1 MNALVSGQAG
11 IAILV
16 RGDTLSVV
24 QADSPETEREFPHS
38 ALGYLLAGAADVVS
52 VQAVSREELVGR
64 LGLAWRSDRA
74 MQMVLLLLDG
84 AEDCETRHL
93 ASGCL
98 DQLLREPEVCIHV
111 TNRLYAAPLPE
122 TADLNSSLAA
132 ARLSETVTALLKD
145 LGTAQPE
152 IARLREAW
160 DNVPVQRFEGD
171 SARDVFEQTLVASGA
186 FKAFVMAGGDAAR
199 FGLARLEFQASL
211 KALPNS
217 RRVFESWLKN
227 LQPAGFQRDARVLE
241 RTPATEAFF
250 EAEREPRL
258 RETLSGRE
266 AFENVTKQKEAIV
279 ALMRKGDWTNVRR
292 YTEQLKEGQLRG
304 GDPAYAAK
312 SLCDLAQRAKEVC
325 NCSMQLELAQ
335 MAIDTAP
342 EDGWAHGQVAD
353 ALFCLGRLDEAAEHF
368 ERAGRLGHECFAATG
383 RARILRGQVR
393 LDDALAAYED
403 TIAKFPED
411 LIPRGGRAEV
421 LRDMWRLEDALEAYK
436 EAIAQ
441 FPGERVPLCGKAAV
455 LAELGRCDEAI
466 DVYDE
471 CIQQFEAD
479 VYPWCGRAHV
489 LKQKGR
495 LDEALAAFETAMR
508 MFPASEA
515 PRTGH
520 ASVLKTQGR
529 LDEALQEYKDVIK
542 EFPHEILPANGL
554 AEVLRAM
561 GNLDKAIE
569 AYDEAIRKFPH
580 DPVAH
585 CGRANILKEQGRFGD
600 ALRAYD
606 AIVARFPYQVYAWS
620 ARADLLKELGHLE
633 DAAEAYDKL
642 AGMAWNPKR
651 EGTQYAKAAVLAA
664 MGRFA
669 EAEALLPTTEPRTRT
684 EWLAY
689 HIRAMIMLRTNR
701 LDEAVVLLERG
712 LRESPYA
719 DERPYFESALA
730 VASLR
735 RRRLREAVRFLG
747 KGDTPL
753 TQVIRMHA
761 FGALGQT
768 DEVKKA
774 YKRIE
779 RACPPPL
786 IPLRDE
792 LAARY
797 GLQLGFASRG
807 WNWVFEEECRNILYA
822 AA

>member
-1 MNALVSGQAG
+1 MNALLSGQAG

-16 RGDTLSVV
+16 HGDTLSVV

-38 ALGYLLAGAADVVS
+38 ALGCLLAGATDVLS
-52 VQAVSREELVGR
+52 LQAVSRDELVRR

-74 MQMVLLLLDG
+74 MQLALLLLDG

-93 ASGCL
+93 ASDCL
-98 DQLLREPEVCIHV
+98 DDLLREPEVCIHV

-122 TADLNSSLAA
+122 TADLNGALTA
-132 ARLSETVTALLKD
+132 ARLSETVTGLLKD
-145 LGTAQPE
+145 LDTAQPQ
-152 IARLREAW
+152 IRRLREAW
-160 DNVPVQRFEGD
+160 DNVPLESFESD
-171 SARDVFEQTLVASGA
+171 SARHAFEQTLVASGA
-186 FKAFVMAGGDAAR
+186 FNAFVMAGGDAAR
-199 FGLARLEFQASL
+199 FGLARLEFQGRL

-217 RRVFESWLKN
+217 RRVFESWLKS
-227 LQPAGFQRDARVLE
+227 LQPAGSQRDARVLQGTSE
-241 RTPATEAFF
+241 REAFF
-250 EAEREPRL
+250 EADREPGFRKP
-258 RETLSGRE
+258 LSGHE
-266 AFENVTKQKEAIV
+266 AFENVRRQKEAIV
-279 ALMRKGDWTNVRR
+279 ALMRKGDWANVRR
-292 YTEQLKEGQLRG
+292 YAEELKEDQLRSG
-304 GDPAYAAK
+304 GYAFAAK
-312 SLCDLAQRAKEVC
+312 SLCDLAQRAKEVG

-353 ALFCLGRLDEAAEHF
+353 AFFCVGRLDEAANHF
-368 ERAGRLGHECFAATG
+368 EQAGRLGNECFAATG

-403 TIAKFPED
+403 AIAKFPEEP
-411 LIPRGGRAEV
+411 IPWAGRAEV
-421 LRDMWRLEDALEAYK
+421 LRDMWRLKDALEAYN
-436 EAIAQ
+436 EAIAR

-455 LAELGRCDEAI
+455 LAKLGSLDEAI

-471 CIQQFEAD
+471 CIRQFEAD

-489 LKQKGR
+489 LKQKGS
-495 LDEALAAFETAMR
+495 LDESLAAFERAIR

-515 PRTGH
+515 PLTGH

-529 LDEALQEYKDVIK
+529 LNEALQEYKDVIK
-542 EFPHEILPANGL
+542 QFPQEVMPVIGL
-554 AEVLRAM
+554 AEVFRAM
-561 GNLDKAIE
+561 GDLDKALE
-569 AYDEAIRKFPH
+569 AYDDAIRKFPH
-580 DPVAH
+580 DPVAR
-585 CGRANILKEQGRFGD
+585 CARANILKEQGRFED
-600 ALRAYD
+600 ALQEYD
-606 AIVARFPYQVYAWS
+606 AIVARFPYEVYAWS

-642 AGMAWNPKR
+642 MGMAWNPR
-651 EGTQYAKAAVLAA
+651 RDGTQYAKAAVLAA
-664 MGRFA
+664 MGQFA
-669 EAEALLPTTEPRTRT
+669 EAELLLPTTEPRTHD

-689 HIRAMIMLRTNR
+689 HIRAMILLRNDR
-701 LDEAVVLLERG
+701 LDEAEVLLKKG

-719 DERPYFESALA
+719 DRRAYFESALA

-735 RRRLREAVRFLG
+735 RRRFREAVRFLG

-753 TQVIRMHA
+753 AEVIRMHA
-761 FGALGQT
+761 FGALKQP
-768 DEVKKA
+768 DEVKHA

-797 GLQLGFASRG
+797 GLQLGLASRD
-807 WNWVFEEECRNILYA
+807 WDWVFEEECRNILYA